1 MFDIE
6 RSGDRTILT
15 VWQNL
20 DIASQSAFEGVL
32 KAIGASAARRV
43 IVSLEHCP
51 YCDSTGMNVLVRS
64 AGRLG
69 SRLTVVVAPDT
80 LSRRVFE
87 TCRMQKLMPVVATM
101 REALEEP
108 IRRTGSSLAF
118 LDRTRMASARLS
130 I

>member
-1 MFDIE
+1 LVFNIE

-20 DIASQSAFEGVL
+20 DIVSQIAFERILG
-32 KAIGASAARRV
+32 AIAESAARRI
-43 IVSLEHCP
+43 IVSLEHCA
-51 YCDSTGMNVLVRS
+51 YCDSTGVNVLLRS

-69 SRLTVVVAPDT
+69 SRLTVVVAPET

-87 TCRMQKLMPVVATM
+87 TCRVQKLMPVVATM

-108 IRRTGSSLAF
+108 IRRTGASLAF
-118 LDRTRMASARLS
+118 LDRSSARPVVYS
-130 I
+130 